1 MKFLKSLFLPLEPH
15 SRRERAVLVVAIAC
29 ALLFLLLDQGT
40 KLWVEHSF
48 KLHESRTLIAG
59 WLSFSSVR
67 NTGAAWSILNNRIWL
82 LLLIAAAAFGAI
94 LYFFHQLTERY
105 PERYFAIFLVL
116 SGILGN
122 SIDRLWRGA
131 VVDFIDVHHYV
142 VCPSCEQR
150 FYLWHYP
157 VFNVADIAICVGVG
171 LFVISSFCRPEKKQE
186 GEKKKRFSF
195 FGLFRSDKNSDTP
208 PEK

>member
-1 MKFLKSLFLPLEPH
+1 MKVWRSLFARLEPH
-15 SRRERAVLVVAIAC
+15 SRRERAVLIGGIAV
-29 ALLFLLLDQGT
+29 ALLLLLLDQGT

-48 KLHESRTLIAG
+48 KLHESRTLISG

-67 NTGAAWSILNNRIWL
+67 NTGAAWSILSNRVWL
-82 LLLIAAAAFGAI
+82 LLLIAIAAFGAI
-94 LYFFHQLTERY
+94 LYFFHYLTERY

-142 VCPSCEQR
+142 VCPACEHK
-150 FYLWHYP
+150 FYLWRYP

-171 LFVISSFCRPEKKQE
+171 LFVISCFCRPDQKPK
-186 GEKKKRFSF
+186 GEAKKRSF
-195 FGLFRSDKNSDTP
+195 FGLFRSAKKPDTP